1 MTDVS
6 QLAEKIRCCGAGI
19 PAFYAIAGKDTL
31 YAEGKLPR
39 QFNPSGNG
47 EVVAYNDKRETR
59 KFGGKEYLLETAFP
73 EADFA
78 WIKAWKADRMG
89 NCVFKGTGFNFNRIM
104 ANAARCTIV
113 ECEELVE
120 IGDLPPEGIHLPG
133 LNVNR
138 IFKGAKFE
146 NRIEILKFSDEEEDS
161 EDDAKPSIR
170 DTIAQRAALEFE
182 PGMQCNLGVGMPTLA
197 SSYAGRFGI
206 NVFMQSENGMMG
218 VGRYPKKGE
227 EQADWINA
235 GKEAILPMPG
245 ASTFGSDVSFGQIR
259 GGHLDMTVLG
269 ALECSQYGD
278 VANYMIPGKMV
289 KGMGGAM
296 VGLAFLKNL
305 PSSLL
310 T

>member
-1 MTDVS
+1 M
-6 QLAEKIRCCGAGI
+6 LWCWYICLLYRHG
-19 PAFYAIAGKDTL
+19 YTL
-31 YAEGKLPR
+31 YAQGKLPKK
-39 QFNPSGNG
+39 FDPSGNG
-47 EVVAYNDKRETR
+47 RVLSFNDKRETR
-59 KFGGKEYLLETAFP
+59 KFGDKEYLLEEAFP
-73 EADFA
+73 TADFA
-78 WIKAWKADRMG
+78 WIKAWKADKMG

-120 IGDLPPEGIHLPG
+120 IGELEPEQIHLPG

-138 IFKGAKFE
+138 IFKGEKFE
-146 NRIEILKFSDEEEDS
+146 NRIEILKFSDEEKS
-161 EDDAKPSIR
+161 GSTGRPGTSVR
-170 DTIAQRAALEFE
+170 DIIAQRAALEFV

-197 SSYAGRFGI
+197 ASYANRFGR
-206 NVFMQSENGMMG
+206 NVFIQSENGMIG
-218 VGRYPKKGE
+218 VGGYPKRGE

-235 GKEAILPMPG
+235 GKEAILPTPG
-245 ASTFGSDVSFGQIR
+245 ASSFGSDVSFGQIR

-296 VGLAFLKNL
+296 V
-305 PSSLL
+305 SLIVRGRE
-310 T
+310 